1 MTLNVFPNQYKGG
14 STPVKASGESP
25 KALNIPLVNDE
36 GGSRFEVSLVEE
48 GEKGGGQRR
57 ALSQGSGEPGGE
69 RQTPGKHTHEEIRNL
84 AALAQRQNLLLD
96 RLYPVDEASGKE
108 FFRKLGVGKPNE
120 YRSGYEVFSSLRS
133 FALTSEGSAVGT
145 WFLTFNPS
153 SRGPDALYVHID
165 DKVVPVG
172 LAVCKLQRGTYLGYY
187 TTSTD
192 WKNKLGL

>member
-1 MTLNVFPNQYKGG
+1 LRFPWSRKEKKEEGKGEPVAKAQESRVESVSLQG
-14 STPVKASGESP
+14 ST
-25 KALNIPLVNDE
+25 
-36 GGSRFEVSLVEE
+36 
-48 GEKGGGQRR
+48 
-57 ALSQGSGEPGGE
+57 
-69 RQTPGKHTHEEIRNL
+69 THEEIRNL

-96 RLYPVDEASGKE
+96 KLYPVDEASGKE
-108 FFRKLGVGKPNE
+108 FFRKLGVSKPNE

-153 SRGPDALYVHID
+153 SRGPDALYVHIED
-165 DKVVPVG
+165 RVVPVG

-187 TTSTD
+187 TTRTD